1 MIATHQP
8 AVPAHTTLVTLTEGG
23 YVLHFMVADV
33 QCCLPVDHIKR
44 IITLADLFKTPKAP
58 SYMVGML
65 NLHGQAIPIIDPCMY
80 LQLGTPTPYSI
91 ETTIIICRY
100 NKHLF
105 GITVGQ
111 VMDIDSIRSENL
123 QYVESNQSP
132 FIGTVNFNKTISFI
146 LDVKYLAQSCE
157 TV

>member
-1 MIATHQP
+1 MITTHQP
-8 AVPAHTTLVTLTEGG
+8 AAPEQKTLATLVEGR

-80 LQLGTPTPYSI
+80 LQLGTPKPYSI

-105 GITVGQ
+105 GIAVGQ
-111 VMDIDSIRSENL
+111 VMDIDILGSENL
-123 QYVESNQSP
+123 QYIESKHSP

-157 TV
+157 TI